1 MIPGVLLWKQ
11 APWTVGLWYAHACI
25 AWAKGHKAGRR
36 CERLLHPVS
45 MAIPITGSGLS
56 PGGRLHDHSAQP
68 GCIQSRFELYAG
80 GKAASYTRQQFVSTP
95 EHYSA
100 LFHEQKDGIG
110 HEKRLYRRAVKAHF
124 GIQECSK
131 EEFLWPRSAP
141 LLWFTRPGSLRVEQE
156 KQPRQG
162 LILNRNCEILTL
174 R

>member
-1 MIPGVLLWKQ
+1 MLTPVLHGRKAIKLGEG
-11 APWTVGLWYAHACI
+11 ASDCCIRFPWQYQS
-25 AWAKGHKAGRR
+25 R
-36 CERLLHPVS
+36 
-45 MAIPITGSGLS
+45 GSGLS
-56 PGGRLHDHSAQP
+56 PGGRFHDHSAQP